1 MKSTRHATALLT
13 LALAALAAGC
23 GESEPNNPQEPE
35 LKTIPIAEARAL
47 PAGTTAKIEGFVT
60 VVPSTF
66 ESSTGEK
73 GFALQDDTGGIYV
86 SVPDGVIAG
95 FGAKASI
102 TGKLAQMKEQ
112 TVLMADPKTIEPG
125 GETKEVTP
133 EDVKT
138 GEVNES
144 TEGRLVR
151 VTGQVT
157 QAVADDQPYGYKV
170 FVDDG
175 SGEVQVYV
183 SIVASMPII
192 DTTAIMMGGMI
203 EVTGLAGQYEETYEV
218 MPRRP
223 EDLVMK

>member
-1 MKSTRHATALLT
+1 M
-13 LALAALAAGC
+13 
-23 GESEPNNPQEPE
+23 
-35 LKTIPIAEARAL
+35 PIAEARAL